1 MEISLIITSF
11 LVFTAYLY
19 FVYRKFGI
27 LTSISESFYYIKNR
41 PLFLVWSWLSSIPL
55 LILAQQEKHL
65 FLFLAGTCLAIVG
78 FASDAR
84 WTRVTGFVHGL
95 FAKLAVVFAFAS
107 FIFDLGLWW
116 YSILIFVAMALMYFK
131 KIKND
136 TYWIEVLAYY
146 AIIIALLIT

>member
-1 MEISLIITSF
+1 MIAILISF

-41 PLFLVWSWLSSIPL
+41 PLFLAWSWLSAIPL
-55 LILAQQEKHL
+55 LILAQQEKYY
-65 FLFLAGTCLAIVG
+65 FLIAAGTCLVIVG
-78 FASDAR
+78 FVSDAR
-84 WTRVTGFVHGL
+84 WTKAVGFVHGL

-116 YSILIFVAMALMYFK
+116 YAILVFVAMAIMYFK